1 MDKPKSRAAR
11 TIIALEKRAD
21 HPWFLPAAS
30 VFPLTD
36 YVLPFLPNQML
47 LVGLAMS
54 LPKRWIALVV
64 SFVIATGLGAG
75 LTALAIQVWG
85 TPLVEQLFGGLPEEG
100 AAGRILDA
108 VRDWGLLALAA
119 IAMLPWPPRT
129 AVIVCA
135 IAGLSPLLM
144 ALAVAAG
151 RIVPAALYAGI
162 GAKAPQLLRRF
173 DRIDQVMTQVE
184 EFRKHARTAKAQH
197 C

>member
-1 MDKPKSRAAR
+1 MGKPKSRAAR

-21 HPWFLPAAS
+21 RPWFLPAVS

-54 LPKRWIALVV
+54 LPRRWISLVV
-64 SFVIATGLGAG
+64 SFVVATGLGAG

-85 TPLVEQLFGGLPEEG
+85 TPLVEQFFGGLPEEG
-100 AAGRILDA
+100 AAGQILDA
-108 VRDWGLLALAA
+108 VRDWGLLALVA

-135 IAGLSPLLM
+135 IAGLSPLLI
-144 ALAVAAG
+144 ALAVGSG

-173 DRIDQVMTQVE
+173 KRIDQVMVQVE
-184 EFRKHARTAKAQH
+184 DYRLQAASSEG
-197 C
+197 